1 MSAGALKR
9 RLNVRYIIIYILRY
23 IYLYIEIHISPCLP
37 LNLRSICCFSFSFLD
52 FSCYSLSRQETQPS
66 VSRHLH
72 AAAAAACVAASA
84 SVDVATLLPFWNLD
98 SNGFGLCDWGALS
111 HFYALAG
118 LECGLPR
125 YTNKSLSLCFRFR
138 YAGVTYTQ
146 R

>member
-72 AAAAAACVAASA
+72 AAAACVAAFA